1 MVEHK
6 VESGAGISGETGGM
20 EGAGAGGVTPG
31 DWRIGKGKPPVEHQ
45 FPKGRSGNPAG
56 RPRRSGA
63 PGDRLRGADEPM
75 RQVILDEAYSMIT
88 VRQGDSEIEMPMNR
102 AVFRA
107 IGLSALQGVQ
117 SAQRRWAEMVQAAEA
132 QQKRAQIAIYNVVE
146 RDDRRWEAT
155 LRERLLRNGEEVDES
170 YDPYAEDIIDDMGRE
185 VVIRGDGE
193 G

>member
-1 MVEHK
+1 MSKATIESDGCGNADGTSEDGQALAEWK
-6 VESGAGISGETGGM
+6 VG
-20 EGAGAGGVTPG
+20 P
-31 DWRIGKGKPPVEHQ
+31 GKPPVEYR
-45 FPKGRSGNPAG
+45 FRKGQSGNPAG
-56 RPRRSGA
+56 RPRRTGA

-88 VRQGDSEIEMPMNR
+88 VRQGHSEIEMPMNR

-132 QQKRAQIAIYNVVE
+132 AQKRAQVAIYNVVE
-146 RDDRRWEAT
+146 RDDRRLEAT
-155 LRERLLRNGEEVDES
+155 VRKRLWRSGEDVDES
-170 YDPYAEDIIDDMGRE
+170 YDPYAEDIIDDVGTRE
-185 VVIRGDGE
+185 VVIRGDG

>member
-1 MVEHK
+1 MSK
-6 VESGAGISGETGGM
+6 ANIESDM
-20 EGAGAGGVTPG
+20 PG
-31 DWRIGKGKPPVEHQ
+31 DVGEPALTEWKVGPGKPPVEYR
-45 FPKGRSGNPAG
+45 FRKGQSGNPAG

-88 VRQGDSEIEMPMNR
+88 VRQGHSEIEMPMNR

-132 QQKRAQIAIYNVVE
+132 QQKRAQTAIYNVVE
-146 RDDRRWEAT
+146 RDDKQWED
-155 LRERLLRNGEEVDES
+155 RERKRLWALGEEDES
-170 YDPYAEDIIDDMGRE
+170 YDPYADDIFDDFGLNGL
-185 VVIRGDGE
+185 VIRGDG